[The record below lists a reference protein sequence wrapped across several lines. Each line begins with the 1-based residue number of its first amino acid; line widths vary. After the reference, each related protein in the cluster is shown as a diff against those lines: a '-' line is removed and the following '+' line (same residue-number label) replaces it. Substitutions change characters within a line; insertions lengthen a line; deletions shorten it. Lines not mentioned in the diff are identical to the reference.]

1 MHPSLCDCGERHQPK
16 MTGMCCLP
24 LKSVLQADNLF
35 LDKTLE
41 VKDRSQAAGHNTSLT
56 QDKDWPLVGHLKVRM
71 EPYVAVWHNGY
82 LNNICACCVFGV
94 LGSNVKVRRSLG
106 FINQLLQHL
115 HTLHRPS
122 GLYCILWSGH
132 LGWNFHSPV
141 TIFIYRNLAECVKH
155 ELNLC

>member
-82 LNNICACCVFGV
+82 MLLSCILVTICHEW
-94 LGSNVKVRRSLG
+94 
-106 FINQLLQHL
+106 LLQVGKPSQFVTSHLGQLGLAIPPRVQREWWEYTGTSCNGSKQVL
-115 HTLHRPS
+115 HTIVRDGS
-122 GLYCILWSGH
+122 
-132 LGWNFHSPV
+132 
-141 TIFIYRNLAECVKH
+141 LAWYP
-155 ELNLC
+155 